1 MIFNFK
7 GGKVFYM
14 VKQHIITLNITWH
27 VTLSHK
33 GMVGKHLLPNQE
45 KKAFLG
51 VTCVNH
57 PSKLLGGI
65 MGQAFPLKNLKNG
78 PTIPWP
84 WFFLFF
90 SFQFFDIKNLANF
103 SKNRKKI
110 KLYHKI
116 EFFQKNIPIFFVRK
130 MIGVVPKNIGL
141 KPWPNQPFFHQRKVD
156 PSCLRK
162 AIIFFLLPW
171 MITI

>member
-1 MIFNFK
+1 MKIIKIKMIFNFK

-27 VTLSHK
+27 EIVTLSHK

-57 PSKLLGGI
+57 SSKLLGGI

-103 SKNRKKI
+103 SKNRKNNQTTSQNWIFPK
-110 KLYHKI
+110 K
-116 EFFQKNIPIFFVRK
+116 IPIFLSEK
-130 MIGVVPKNIGL
+130 
-141 KPWPNQPFFHQRKVD
+141 W
-156 PSCLRK
+156 
-162 AIIFFLLPW
+162 
-171 MITI
+171 